1 MATNIGKNV
10 LENQTGCITQLLH
23 KQTVQAGAVALSDQ
37 AECESP
43 GKLLDNNPMEGLF
56 RSLKNEWVPE
66 SGYSSSNEVAH
77 AITDYIVEYYSSLR
91 PHEYNGGI
99 RGLTCGYN
107 YPFLIIKYI
116 DISLLCV
123 KIEFDFISAR
133 YANRVA
139 QGRLFGVFY
148 SCSRAIKYPRT
159 YLQCFIIQVAFEE
172 VMINRLIMF

>member
-1 MATNIGKNV
+1 MVTLCHVFGGIAVATNIGKNV

-37 AECESP
+37 AECELP
-43 GKLLDNNPMEGLF
+43 GKLLDNSPMEGLF

-66 SGYSSSNEVAH
+66 SGYFSSNEVAH

-91 PHEYNGGI
+91 IVEYYSSLRPHKYNSGV

-116 DISLLCV
+116 DISLLGV

-148 SCSRAIKYPRT
+148 SCS
-159 YLQCFIIQVAFEE
+159 
-172 VMINRLIMF
+172 